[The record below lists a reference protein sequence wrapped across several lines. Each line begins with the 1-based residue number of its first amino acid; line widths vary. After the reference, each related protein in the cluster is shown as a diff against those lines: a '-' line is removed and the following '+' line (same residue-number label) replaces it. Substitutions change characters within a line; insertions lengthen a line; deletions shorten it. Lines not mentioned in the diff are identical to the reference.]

1 MQEPET
7 EDTIPAEELQETS
20 EEETPTSEEA
30 VEEIKEEIEEVPE
43 EEEEEFDGERFLT
56 VSLFPRVLS
65 APKWRRSRKAIKVLK
80 SDIQKHIKYVEEP
93 LTGKRTR
100 ITRPEITISPKVNEE
115 IHAVPRKI
123 RVKVAYKI
131 VDPDRGRV
139 SLSVEPL

>member
-20 EEETPTSEEA
+20 EEETPTSEEE
-30 VEEIKEEIEEVPE
+30 VEEIREEIEKVPE
-43 EEEEEFDGERFLT
+43 EEEEYDGERFLT

-65 APKWRRSRKAIKVLK
+65 APKWRRSRKAIKLLK
-80 SDIQKHIKYVEEP
+80 SDIQKYIKYVEEP

-100 ITRPEITISPKVNEE
+100 ITRPEITISPKINEE
-115 IHAVPRKI
+115 IHSVPRKI